1 VSYSLEWIPGAA
13 FLGAVL
19 LLLVVPSFALI
30 GLVVVALAAVA
41 ALVALAGAML
51 AMPYLLV
58 HSLRRRLAKR
68 RGSTEGSIQIAI
80 AQTGRA
86 TKRSALRHSP
96 NQPQQGH
103 QVVSK

>member
-1 VSYSLEWIPGAA
+1 VSYALEWSAGPALPGT
-13 FLGAVL
+13 VL
-19 LLLVVPSFALI
+19 LRLIVPSFALI

-58 HSLRRRLAKR
+58 RSLRRRRAQR
-68 RGSTEGSIQIAI
+68 RQSTEGSVPIASLI

-86 TKRSALRHSP
+86 TQQSGLTALAQPTTARRSP
-96 NQPQQGH
+96 
-103 QVVSK
+103 